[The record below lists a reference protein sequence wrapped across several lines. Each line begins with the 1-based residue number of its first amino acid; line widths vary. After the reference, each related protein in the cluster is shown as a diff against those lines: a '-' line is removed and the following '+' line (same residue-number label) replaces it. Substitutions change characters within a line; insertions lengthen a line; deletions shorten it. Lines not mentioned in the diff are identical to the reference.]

1 MIPLGTKAG
10 GPVVSPF
17 TPEQQRRFDA
27 GVEKA
32 VAKYPPERRRAALL
46 AVLHL
51 AQDELGWLPEP
62 AMAYV
67 GHLLD
72 VPPVRV
78 REVATFYTMYRLRPM
93 GRHVIGVCN
102 SVSCWAMGSE
112 KILKDCEEVLGIHP
126 GETTRDGHF
135 SLEEVA
141 CLAACGNAPAAL
153 VNNFTFVENV
163 TVQSMRHL
171 IRDLREQPGKTM
183 AAGPEPRLPDP
194 HAHMERQD
202 QPQATGQLGQPAVL
216 THPEAGTTERKP

>member
-10 GPVVSPF
+10 PVQSPF
-17 TPEQQRRFDA
+17 SPEQQQRFDA
-27 GVEKA
+27 GFEKA
-32 VAKYPPERRRAALL
+32 VAKYPPERRKAALL
-46 AVLHL
+46 PVLHL

-78 REVATFYTMYRLRPM
+78 REVATFYTMYRLRPV
-93 GRHVIGVCN
+93 GRHHIGVCN

-112 KILKDCEEVLGIHP
+112 KILEVCAEKLGIRV

-141 CLAACGNAPAAL
+141 CLAACGTAPAVL
-153 VNNFTFVENV
+153 VNNFTYVENV
-163 TVQSMRHL
+163 TPQSVSAL
-171 IRDLREQPGKTM
+171 IDKLKDEPGKTM
-183 AAGPEPRLPDP
+183 APGPMPRLPDP
-194 HAHMERQD
+194 HHHDERQD
-202 QPQATGQLGQPAVL
+202 QPQATGSLGEPAVI
-216 THPEAGTTERKP
+216 KP